1 MAIIDS
7 LLPEYD
13 HEMGTTRR
21 LLDRVPEAELGWKP
35 HEKSMALGELAGH
48 IANIPHW
55 CNAILGN
62 SVYDVSAVERPEAP
76 ASVAAL
82 LSNFDARVSAARL
95 ALAPAS
101 DPEMLAA
108 WTLKQGDH
116 EVFTLPRVTAVRSFV
131 MNHLIHHRGQLSV
144 YLRLKNVPLPW
155 IYGPTADEA

>member
-1 MAIIDS
+1 MGITDS

-21 LLDRVPEAELGWKP
+21 VLDRVPEAELGWKP

-48 IANIPHW
+48 IANIPYW
-55 CNAILGN
+55 CSAILGN
-62 SVYDVSAVERPEAP
+62 SVFDVGSVDRPKAP
-76 ASVAAL
+76 TSVAEL

-95 ALAPAS
+95 ALAAAA
-101 DPEMLAA
+101 DPEMLAP

-116 EVFTLPRVTAVRSFV
+116 EVFTLPRVTAIRSFV
-131 MNHLIHHRGQLSV
+131 MNHLIHHRGQLTV
-144 YLRLKNVPLPW
+144 YLRLQNVPLPW